1 MATVFQH
8 FSEEKTAFIN
18 PGDTTKPVPGFP
30 EVCITTFSEG
40 IIRNYAERN
49 AVSAIA
55 ELCTANGSFPVYET
69 CYAGKKIGLFLSRV
83 GAPACTAGLEEV
95 IAMGAKKLVQFGVCG
110 VLNQDAV
117 GGRLILPSSAVRDEG
132 TSYHYLPGA
141 EEIEADPRC
150 LRILKACLE
159 KHGIPYVAGKTWT
172 TDGIYRETAQ
182 RIAERKEQGCIAVEM
197 ECSASLA
204 VGRFRGIPLM
214 QFLFGADNLD
224 AAQWEP
230 RDLTDYGIHSGDRY
244 LTIAL
249 ECAAAFSF

>member
-30 EVCITTFSEG
+30 EVFITTFSEG
-40 IIRNYAERN
+40 IIRNYVERN

-83 GAPACTAGLEEV
+83 GAPACAAGLEEV

-117 GGRLILPSSAVRDEG
+117 GDRLILPSSAVRDEG

-141 EEIEADPRC
+141 EEIEADPADAVFIRRRQSGRSPMGAQGFDG
-150 LRILKACLE
+150 LWNSFRRPLSDDRPGMRRRFFFLE
-159 KHGIPYVAGKTWT
+159 
-172 TDGIYRETAQ
+172 
-182 RIAERKEQGCIAVEM
+182 
-197 ECSASLA
+197 
-204 VGRFRGIPLM
+204 
-214 QFLFGADNLD
+214 
-224 AAQWEP
+224 
-230 RDLTDYGIHSGDRY
+230 
-244 LTIAL
+244 
-249 ECAAAFSF
+249 AAF